1 LGRRVGHVR
10 LVPLEFAPF
19 VNTDPILFKIPLTDF
34 DLSVLPIDGKLL
46 QANPDLLR
54 EAVVQHLSERFEP
67 FGGQTNIAVH
77 DGQVTVSWTPTSGA
91 DSGKL
96 FQYAVELLK
105 RRAFAEAEAI
115 LVSLMKLARPPA
127 LTAFNLAML
136 WSDQGK
142 VDEALALLK
151 TEVEERPESADAW
164 NALGIAYQRKGDRVR
179 ALEAIERSHEI
190 NPENPYTLRN
200 LGALLASDDPF
211 AGLPYLKKASELLP
225 KDAAVAFGY
234 GKALLECGHVSDADK
249 VFERVVRLAPY
260 TDLGERARAERTK
273 LAEVALRKNG
283 GPLRMDVVT
292 YLTEAINCYRSLEPA
307 QAQAAVYEIA
317 LLGAKGFD
325 INNPQSSYVVQS
337 LDIRRSGLCLLAY
350 LYAGTKV
357 VAPEQDVGVDFSRE
371 YAEAKRISGLGL

>member
-1 LGRRVGHVR
+1 MGRGAGYVR
-10 LVPLEFAPF
+10 LVPLEFALF

-54 EAVVQHLSERFEP
+54 EAVVQHLSERFQP
-67 FGGQTNIAVH
+67 FGGQTNIAVQG
-77 DGQVTVSWTPTSGA
+77 GQVTVSWIPTSGA

-96 FQYAVELLK
+96 FQYAIELLN

-115 LVSLMKLARPPA
+115 LLSLMKLERPPA

-142 VDEALALLK
+142 INEALAILK
-151 TEVEERPESADAW
+151 AEVEERPESADIW
-164 NALGIAYQRKGDRVR
+164 NALGIAYQRQGDLAR
-179 ALEAIERSHEI
+179 ALEAIERSHAIE
-190 NPENPYTLRN
+190 PENPYTLRN

-234 GKALLECGHVSDADK
+234 GKALLECGHVNAADS
-249 VFERVVRLAPY
+249 VFERVVRLSPY
-260 TDLGERARAERTK
+260 TEIGERARTERTK
-273 LAEVALRKNG
+273 LAEAALRENG

-292 YLTEAINCYRSLEPA
+292 YLTEAINCFKELETA
-307 QAQAAVYEIA
+307 QVQAAVYEIA
-317 LLGAKGFD
+317 LLGSKGLD
-325 INNPQSSYVVQS
+325 INNPQSSYAVQS
-337 LDIRRSGLCLLAY
+337 LDICRSGLCLLAY
-350 LYAGTKV
+350 LYAGTKI
-357 VAPEQDVGVDFSRE
+357 VAPAQDVGVDFSRE
-371 YAEAKRISGLGL
+371 YTEAKRLSGLGL

>member
-1 LGRRVGHVR
+1 MGRGVGYVR

-54 EAVVQHLSERFEP
+54 EAVVQHLSERFQP
-67 FGGQTNIAVH
+67 FGGQTNITVH
-77 DGQVTVSWTPTSGA
+77 DGQLTVSWIPTSGA

-96 FQYAVELLK
+96 FQYAIELLN
-105 RRAFAEAEAI
+105 RGALVEAEAI
-115 LVSLMKLARPPA
+115 LLSLMKLERPPA

-136 WSDQGK
+136 WSDKGK

-151 TEVEERPESADAW
+151 TEVEEHPESADVW
-164 NALGIAYQRKGDRVR
+164 NALGIAYQRKGDRVL
-179 ALEAIERSHEI
+179 ALEAIEHSHEI

-200 LGALLASDDPF
+200 LGALLASDNPS

-225 KDAAVAFGY
+225 KDVAVAYNY
-234 GKALLECGHVSDADK
+234 GKALLECGHTSAADA

-260 TDLGERARAERTK
+260 SGVGEKARAERTR
-273 LAEVALRKNG
+273 LAEVALRDNG

-292 YLTEAINCYRSLEPA
+292 YLTEAMAA
-307 QAQAAVYEIA
+307 QLFVCKIV
-317 LLGAKGFD
+317 F
-325 INNPQSSYVVQS
+325 
-337 LDIRRSGLCLLAY
+337 
-350 LYAGTKV
+350 
-357 VAPEQDVGVDFSRE
+357 
-371 YAEAKRISGLGL
+371 